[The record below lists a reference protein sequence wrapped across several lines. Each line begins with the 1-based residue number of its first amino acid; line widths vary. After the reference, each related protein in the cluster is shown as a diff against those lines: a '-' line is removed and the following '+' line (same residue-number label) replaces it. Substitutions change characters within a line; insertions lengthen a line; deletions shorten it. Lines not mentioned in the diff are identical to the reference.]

1 MPQATT
7 FDKRIFISSEKK
19 GKKEFLT
26 SDCLVT
32 EKNIKIK
39 GIQKRKCK
47 DFKAATHQT
56 LQPASIE
63 SF

>member
-19 GKKEFLT
+19 GKKDFLT
-26 SDCLVT
+26 SDF
-32 EKNIKIK
+32 
-39 GIQKRKCK
+39 K

-56 LQPASIE
+56 LLPASIE